1 MDMKSKVI
9 SVRDLRRSSILP
21 DFLPKRTTCTFPNK
35 ETIEEFRSMRTNIM
49 EVFNYNWLEANI
61 IIKDPDNKNHNTL
74 LKLEDQELYENIKL
88 FDLKKLT
95 GLNRII
101 SMVPIIDL
109 FGKMLTNKI
118 LITNYK
124 TLYFKDDTGFEKDTE
139 AYKVENINHCTSY
152 KENCGDIA
160 LRGDINSLKNFI
172 RAVITFNFCAYRKD
186 MIGVFNYTYL
196 GNGEGL
202 EEDLDGI
209 KESRDRKFNTYVFPE
224 LEKELKYASDEL
236 NSISK
241 KKSFTSRKHMVKWP

>member
-35 ETIEEFRSMRTNIM
+35 ETIEEFRSMRANIM

-61 IIKDPDNKNHNTL
+61 IIKDPNNKNHNTL

-95 GLNRII
+95 GLNKIV

-139 AYKVENINHCTSY
+139 AYKVENINHYTSY

-172 RAVITFNFCAYRKD
+172 RAVISYNFCAYRKD

-209 KESRDRKFNTYVFPE
+209 KESKDRKFDTYVFPE
-224 LEKELKYASDEL
+224 LETELKYASDEL

-241 KKSFTSRKHMVKWP
+241 KKSYTSRKHMIKWP